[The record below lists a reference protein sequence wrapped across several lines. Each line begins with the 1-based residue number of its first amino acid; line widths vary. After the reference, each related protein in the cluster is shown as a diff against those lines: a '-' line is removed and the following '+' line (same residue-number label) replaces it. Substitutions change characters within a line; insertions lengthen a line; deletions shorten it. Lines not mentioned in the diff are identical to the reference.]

1 MNQIVVPMK
10 TKLLGQGKKILG
22 NIEMS
27 NALFAIEGQE
37 AKITKS
43 LPSEINYIMGKISD
57 QTIRRIGEEVS
68 RELCLYCNTNQ
79 KLEFVNSDNE
89 ICAIVEVLQNECKV
103 FAKTNEN
110 IARI

>member
-1 MNQIVVPMK
+1 MQSESLVLQYKLLQKIQLKLNQIVVPMK

-57 QTIRRIGEEVS
+57 
-68 RELCLYCNTNQ
+68 
-79 KLEFVNSDNE
+79 
-89 ICAIVEVLQNECKV
+89 
-103 FAKTNEN
+103 
-110 IARI
+110 